1 MSAPKIV
8 KNDKMASGQEVTWDS
23 VYFGSYPQAEV
34 VDTEKSKNYTEIDS
48 IYRKDGDLIVDDD
61 LYTALLTAPSD
72 DWDANG
78 EITLHGSRYRRIRQE
93 DAVNDNAD
101 YKWPDSITYHYFKYE
116 PIRWRVLSTDGNMAM
131 LLSDVALDG
140 QRYQTELK
148 GIAGTVVLNT
158 TWEKSSMRSWL
169 NGYGASSNSSNTDF
183 GSRNFIDI
191 AFTEQDQAAVMDT
204 SVVNSVNLSH
214 GTDGGN
220 DTTDKIFLLS
230 ESEVY
235 GMDAAQSY
243 GFAAD
248 SGIYDEARLTG
259 CSTYAKAVGVL
270 WVDRNQKYAGNTP
283 WCLRSPGIQC
293 RSYCAEWRNDPF
305 GRHGK

>member
-1 MSAPKIV
+1 
-8 KNDKMASGQEVTWDS
+8 MASGQEVTWDS

-131 LLSDVALDG
+131 LLNG
-140 QRYQTELK
+140 F
-148 GIAGTVVLNT
+148 VV
-158 TWEKSSMRSWL
+158 E
-169 NGYGASSNSSNTDF
+169 
-183 GSRNFIDI
+183 
-191 AFTEQDQAAVMDT
+191 
-204 SVVNSVNLSH
+204 
-214 GTDGGN
+214 
-220 DTTDKIFLLS
+220 
-230 ESEVY
+230 
-235 GMDAAQSY
+235 
-243 GFAAD
+243 
-248 SGIYDEARLTG
+248 
-259 CSTYAKAVGVL
+259 
-270 WVDRNQKYAGNTP
+270 
-283 WCLRSPGIQC
+283 
-293 RSYCAEWRNDPF
+293 
-305 GRHGK
+305 